1 MIDQKIKAMNIADMH
16 AEELQQVA
24 RIVHKAL
31 GWSMIPPGEVI
42 YAREMVQELADSYA
56 KEKSA
61 NINALRKDEAFA
73 VFDSFIE
80 RFNLEELLKF
90 HIEEGRANQ

>member
-1 MIDQKIKAMNIADMH
+1 MKTMIEQKKAMNIADMH

-31 GWSMIPPGEVI
+31 GWSMIPPEEVI

-61 NINALRKDEAFA
+61 NINALRKDEENEVDENENIDAEIDA
-73 VFDSFIE
+73 RDCE
-80 RFNLEELLKF
+80 NYDY
-90 HIEEGRANQ
+90 